1 MFTRI
6 LAALALAPFATLLPA
21 SEPVSP
27 PDLSAAEVTL
37 PYSELKALWQSAN
50 RESLGKRKPPVEGA
64 LLSARYQLV
73 FKGDMAAGVV
83 EYELENFT
91 DEWTTI
97 PLLGAQTQ
105 VDEFEPADAQLIV
118 RDGHYTVV
126 TNRPGKQKLRL
137 KFAVKLNRA
146 ADGTHFA
153 LVASPAAINSLSVAG
168 LPEKQTLRA
177 LDATQLS
184 AEKDRLS
191 FRLPAIERIEFEIV
205 PEQAAAAP
213 TPNLPVAETAQAVVE
228 SALAKTRIVS
238 DGALLTEIVYRI
250 RHNRALPWIVN
261 LPEGS
266 ELLEAKID
274 GQPVKP
280 IDRGERNLEFSLPT
294 GRAASA
300 VLVSYT
306 GKKPAFKPVS
316 GQIAVELPQTGLL
329 IHSLDW
335 ELRIPVAY
343 EIAAFEGNVESA
355 PCAKSDAT
363 SRVIPLHKELCKNE
377 RPRAE
382 FFYQKP
388 QQPNK

>member
-1 MFTRI
+1 
-6 LAALALAPFATLLPA
+6 
-21 SEPVSP
+21 
-27 PDLSAAEVTL
+27 
-37 PYSELKALWQSAN
+37 
-50 RESLGKRKPPVEGA
+50 
-64 LLSARYQLV
+64 
-73 FKGDMAAGVV
+73 
-83 EYELENFT
+83 
-91 DEWTTI
+91 
-97 PLLGAQTQ
+97 

-168 LPEKQTLRA
+168 LPEKQTLRVP
-177 LDATQLS
+177 DATQLP

-191 FRLPAIERIEFEIV
+191 FRLPAIERIEFEIA
-205 PEQAAAAP
+205 PEQATAAAQ
-213 TPNLPVAETAQAVVE
+213 NLPVAETAQAVVE
-228 SALAKTRIVS
+228 SGIAKTRIVS
-238 DGALLTEIVYRI
+238 DGALLTEIVYKI

-274 GQPVKP
+274 GQSVKP

-294 GRAASA
+294 ARAVSA

-329 IHSLDW
+329 IHTLDW

>member
-6 LAALALAPFATLLPA
+6 LAGLAGLTIATSLFAA
-21 SEPVSP
+21 EPEST
-27 PDLSAAEVTL
+27 PDLSSAEVTL

-50 RESLGKRKPPVEGA
+50 RELLAKRKPPVDAA

-73 FKGDMAAGVV
+73 FKGDVAAGFVD
-83 EYELENFT
+83 YEVENFS

-97 PLLGAQTQ
+97 PLLGTQIQ
-105 VDEFEPADAQLIV
+105 VDEFEPADLQLVV
-118 RDGHYTVV
+118 RGGHFAAI

-137 KFAVKLNRA
+137 KFAVKLNGGA
-146 ADGTHFA
+146 NGAHFA
-153 LVASPAAINSLSVAG
+153 LIAAPAAINTLSVAG
-168 LPEKQTLRA
+168 LPEKQTLRVV
-177 LDATQLS
+177 DATPLS
-184 AEKDRLS
+184 TDKDRLS
-191 FRLPAIERIEFEIV
+191 FRLPAVERIEFEIV

-213 TPNLPVAETAQAVVE
+213 TPAFPVVETAQAIVE
-228 SALAKTRIVS
+228 TATAKTRIVS
-238 DGALLTEIVYRI
+238 DGALLTEIVYKI
-250 RHNRALPWIVN
+250 RHERAIRWSVN

-274 GQPVKP
+274 GQAVKP
-280 IDRGERNLEFSLPT
+280 IDRGERNLEFALRT
-294 GRAASA
+294 GREASA

-306 GKKPAFKPVS
+306 EKKPAFKPVS
-316 GQIAVELPQTGLL
+316 GQIAIELPQTSLL
-329 IHSLDW
+329 IHRLDW

-355 PCAKSDAT
+355 PCAQTDAT
-363 SRVIPLHKELCKNE
+363 SRAIPLHKELCKNE

-388 QQPNK
+388 QPNK

>member
-1 MFTRI
+1 MFTKI
-6 LAALALAPFATLLPA
+6 FAGLVLVEFATALLAA
-21 SEPVSP
+21 EPGST
-27 PDLSAAEVTL
+27 PDLSSAEVTL

-50 RESLGKRKPPVEGA
+50 REALAKRKPPVEAA

-73 FKGDMAAGVV
+73 FKGDTAAGIVD
-83 EYELENFT
+83 YEVENFT
-91 DEWTTI
+91 DEWTAI

-105 VDEFEPADAQLIV
+105 VDEIEPADVQLVV
-118 RDGHYTVV
+118 RDGHYAVI

-137 KFAVKLNRA
+137 KFAVKLNRG
-146 ADGTHFA
+146 ADGARFA
-153 LVASPAAINSLSVAG
+153 LIASPAAINTLSVAG
-168 LPEKQTLRA
+168 LPEKQTLRV

-184 AEKDRLS
+184 ADKDRLS
-191 FRLPAIERIEFEIV
+191 FRFPAVERVEFEIV
-205 PEQAAAAP
+205 PDQVAAAP
-213 TPNLPVAETAQAVVE
+213 APVLPVVETTQAVVE
-228 SALAKTRIVS
+228 TAMAKTRIVS
-238 DGALLTEIVYRI
+238 DGALLTEIVYKI
-250 RHNRALPWIVN
+250 RHERAVQWKVN

-266 ELLEAKID
+266 ELLEAKVG

-280 IDRGERNLEFSLPT
+280 IDRGERTLEFTLPT
-294 GRAASA
+294 SRGASA

-306 GKKPAFKPVS
+306 AKKPAFKPVS
-316 GQIAVELPQTGLL
+316 GQLAVELPQTDLL

-335 ELRIPVAY
+335 ELRIPIAY